1 MWGCQPV
8 MSPSLPDSFP
18 GGLSE
23 SDDSPVTTAL
33 REAKEEL
40 GIPPSKVEVW
50 GKLPRLPD
58 QVSPGIPPL
67 IPVALN
73 MYPSWPQGSELSKV
87 LRKWG
92 CMTKME
98 WPSVHHYL
106 FLQIRCRFARQ

>member
-18 GGLSE
+18 GGLSEE

-67 IPVALN
+67 IPVALTCIQAGHKEVN
-73 MYPSWPQGSELSKV
+73 YQ
-87 LRKWG
+87 
-92 CMTKME
+92 
-98 WPSVHHYL
+98 
-106 FLQIRCRFARQ
+106 RCCVNGGV